1 MKHAAQGKHTCMEV
15 LSLSGNLQPGL
26 LSTYDIFVSS
36 DVLLVTYV
44 LGYYYQVVLSAT
56 EHDLVIVSQTI
67 VSRYSL
73 HSVAFVFQ
81 KACLCHWRRAM
92 QMEVCSI
99 SKEPPSTRT
108 NSRSH
113 RS

>member
-1 MKHAAQGKHTCMEV
+1 MKHAAQGKHTCMDV
-15 LSLSGNLQPGL
+15 LSWSGNLQPGL

-44 LGYYYQVVLSAT
+44 PGYYYQVVLSAT
-56 EHDLVIVSQTI
+56 EHDLVTVNQKI
-67 VSRYSL
+67 VSRHSL

-81 KACLCHWRRAM
+81 KACVCHWRRAM